1 TINWLHEPLRALLAL
16 HLVVGTILAFF
27 VALFALRFKRLDR
40 NIEIGRLQSLLVDQ
54 THDSIITTDE
64 GGWITTWNK
73 GSERLFGYA
82 PEEALGRHVAMLFP
96 EGMERHKWLDVIAPT
111 LEKGA
116 NSVESSCRHKSGKK
130 LETHITLSILRDDRG
145 QPIGMIGHLM
155 DITDRKH
162 GEQMREHLEAQLR
175 QAQKM
180 EAIGKL
186 AGGVAHD
193 FNNLLSVIIGY
204 SELLLFETTHSPAV
218 SDRLHSIASAAQKA
232 ATLTRQLLAFSRK
245 QVLQP
250 VVVDLNV
257 LLPDLQKMLSR
268 LIGPNIKLKVHL
280 NSESCLVK
288 V

>member
-1 TINWLHEPLRALLAL
+1 MLREDPATRKHAVRLAAGLALCFLILVLAVDVITINWLHEPLRALLAL

-96 EGMERHKWLDVIAPT
+96 EGLERHKWLDVIAPT
-111 LEKGA
+111 METGA
-116 NSVESSCRHKSGKK
+116 NSIESSCRHKSGKK
-130 LETHITLSILRDDRG
+130 LETHITLSILRNNRG
-145 QPIGMIGHLM
+145 EPIGMIGHLM

-162 GEQMREHLEAQLR
+162 GEHMREQLEAQLR

-180 EAIGKL
+180 EAVGKL
-186 AGGVAHD
+186 AGGVA
-193 FNNLLSVIIGY
+193 
-204 SELLLFETTHSPAV
+204 
-218 SDRLHSIASAAQKA
+218 
-232 ATLTRQLLAFSRK
+232 
-245 QVLQP
+245 
-250 VVVDLNV
+250 
-257 LLPDLQKMLSR
+257 
-268 LIGPNIKLKVHL
+268 
-280 NSESCLVK
+280 
-288 V
+288 